1 MDPPTR
7 LVGPTTL
14 IEKCVNSPRHQTR
27 DEIEVHYIL
36 NLKKGGPKNT
46 SMASELLVFYPQGR
60 HLYIEFLGARYIE
73 NQPKTP
79 EEARAFMNSVAPV
92 VQQLDA
98 YVEKHGLKEII
109 ELNLKDVP
117 ISKLNS
123 ETATHLLKLMV
134 ELRPDKGLLEKIRVT
149 NSNPVFNMIYKGVKT
164 SLPSKITDLVEI
176 EADSKFF

>member
-1 MDPPTR
+1 MD
-7 LVGPTTL
+7 
-14 IEKCVNSPRHQTR
+14 
-27 DEIEVHYIL
+27 
-36 NLKKGGPKNT
+36 
-46 SMASELLVFYPQGR
+46 LLVFYPQGR

-73 NQPKTP
+73 NQPKTV
-79 EEARAFMNSVAPV
+79 EETRVFMDSVAPV

-109 ELNLKDVP
+109 ELNLKGVP

-123 ETATHLLKLMV
+123 ETAVHLLKLMV
-134 ELRPDKGLLEKIRVT
+134 ELRPDKGLLEKIKIT

-164 SLPSKITDLVEI
+164 TLPEQIRQMVEI

>member
-1 MDPPTR
+1 
-7 LVGPTTL
+7 
-14 IEKCVNSPRHQTR
+14 
-27 DEIEVHYIL
+27 
-36 NLKKGGPKNT
+36 
-46 SMASELLVFYPQGR
+46 MASELLMFYPQGR

-79 EEARAFMNSVAPV
+79 EEARQFMNSVAPV

-98 YVEKHGLKEII
+98 YVEKHDLKEII

-123 ETATHLLKLMV
+123 DTATHLLKLMV

-164 SLPSKITDLVEI
+164 GLPSKITDLVEI